1 MTTKLV
7 YTDEAI
13 SDLKR
18 LRDFIKQNN
27 PSAAQRIASTLINRM
42 TTLQDFPQLGKPVE
56 SSPVPGSIRDMVFD
70 QYIVRYSVHTSTV
83 IILRIWHELENAR
96 FVDAN

>member
-42 TTLQDFPQLGKPVE
+42 KTLQDFPQLGKPIE
-56 SSPVPGSIRDMVFD
+56 NSPVSGSIRDMVFD

-83 IILRIWHELENAR
+83 IILRIWHELENTR
-96 FVDAN
+96 SVDAN

>member
-13 SDLKR
+13 SELKR

-42 TTLQDFPQLGKPVE
+42 KTLQDFPLLGKPVE
-56 SSPVPGSIRDMVFD
+56 HSPVPGSIRDMVFD
-70 QYIVRYSVHTSTV
+70 KYIVRYSVHTSTV

-96 FVDAN
+96 SVDAN

>member
-42 TTLQDFPQLGKPVE
+42 TTLQDFPKLGKPVE